1 MVAEHFGGISTHEE
15 EIRSRWLASSAR
27 AKAGCRSIV
36 IPLGSLDAGTSRH
49 RALLFKLLAD
59 SLNLRCQ
66 LVKGKFFGGADDSSI
81 NMVTVSEQQYLLDL
95 MSYPGRLVHPEE
107 YATLARR
114 RSGGAGGAPAAAA
127 AACCLH
133 LDGCLMP
140 AQHMSRSALVV
151 RRGLLQQEHT
161 CVLDL
166 APVLHAG

>member
-15 EIRSRWLASSAR
+15 EIRARWLASSAS
-27 AKAGCRSIV
+27 AKAKARSIV
-36 IPLGSLDAGTSRH
+36 IPLGALDAGTSRH

-81 NMVTVSEQQYLLDL
+81 NMVTVGEQQYLLDL

-127 AACCLH
+127 APAAGRFVRVLLVPGRVYGAACT
-133 LDGCLMP
+133 
-140 AQHMSRSALVV
+140 AQQA
-151 RRGLLQQEHT
+151 HT
-161 CVLDL
+161 CVLAL
-166 APVLHAG
+166 APVLHPG